1 MKKNNFD
8 LDDDELKATKDFLGS
23 LGKLFIII
31 LYLGIITGIIPILL
45 CILIEKI
52 NLLIIPIALFD
63 LYWIGKEFYNWC
75 MEE

>member
-31 LYLGIITGIIPILL
+31 LYLGIITGIVPFLL
-45 CILIEKI
+45 CVLMEKI
-52 NLLIIPIALFD
+52 KLFIIPIALLD